1 MKVSQI
7 LSAVIAVLFILV
19 QPPTA
24 HADEA
29 KKYYNQAMTQAA
41 QGKYEA
47 AADSLRKAI
56 AVRPKFAEA
65 HHLLGIVYATG
76 LRRLPDAAESFKT
89 AIELN
94 PNMAEAYYDLGLV
107 YQGQGKF
114 AEAEQELQ
122 RALTLYPRYEEALL
136 SLAQLYG

>member
-1 MKVSQI
+1 MRI
-7 LSAVIAVLFILV
+7 LRILAVVVAVLVVFV
-19 QPPTA
+19 QPFSA
-24 HADEA
+24 HADED
-29 KKYYNQAMTQAA
+29 KKLYNQAMAQAA

-47 AADSLRKAI
+47 AAESLRKAI

-114 AEAEQELQ
+114 AEAEQEFQ
-122 RALTLYPRYEEALL
+122 RALTMYPRYEESVL
-136 SLAQLYG
+136 SLAQLY

>member
-1 MKVSQI
+1 MRTLRI
-7 LSAVIAVLFILV
+7 LAVVVAVLVVLV
-19 QPPTA
+19 QPFSA

-56 AVRPKFAEA
+56 AIRPKFAEA

-76 LRRLPDAAESFKT
+76 LRHLPEAVESFKT

-94 PNMAEAYYDLGLV
+94 PNMAEAYYNLGLV

-114 AEAEQELQ
+114 TEA
-122 RALTLYPRYEEALL
+122 
-136 SLAQLYG
+136 

>member
-1 MKVSQI
+1 MRAASMLFAI
-7 LSAVIAVLFILV
+7 LTLVIFVA
-19 QPPTA
+19 QPPAA

-29 KKYYNQAMTQAA
+29 KKYYNQAMTQAT

-47 AADSLRKAI
+47 AADLLRKAI
-56 AVRPKFAEA
+56 AIRPKFAEA

-76 LRRLPDAAESFKT
+76 LRHLPEAVESFKT

-94 PNMAEAYYDLGLV
+94 PNMAEAYYNLGLV

-122 RALTLYPRYEEALL
+122 RALAIYPR
-136 SLAQLYG
+136 